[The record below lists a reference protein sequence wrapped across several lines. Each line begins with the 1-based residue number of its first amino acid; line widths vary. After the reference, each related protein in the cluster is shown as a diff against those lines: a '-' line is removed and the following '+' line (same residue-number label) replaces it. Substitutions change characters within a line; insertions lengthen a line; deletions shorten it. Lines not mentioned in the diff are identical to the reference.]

1 MNSSAAVATTTDDT
15 NDLSWRVRIMFA
27 FGQIPEG
34 VQSTS
39 FGFFLLFFYNQVLGL
54 SGSLASAAIVIATVV
69 DAIIDPIVGSWSD
82 STRSRWGR
90 RHPFMYA
97 AALPFG
103 LCFYLLFAPP
113 EGLSSAGAFL
123 WLVSFSI
130 LTRAT
135 QSFYSIPH
143 TAMTAELS
151 TNYDQRT
158 LLSALRS
165 LAGSVGTMM
174 VFMIG
179 FQLFFK
185 ATAEYPVGQLNPHA
199 YPLFAATFAVVLVLG
214 VWVSAYGT
222 HSQIPKLPQAPPDAH
237 RFSFLQ
243 VFREASQAFTLRS
256 FQVIVLTAVLWGVT
270 MGMVTTLSIYLATL
284 YFQFSIALVG
294 LSYPASVIG
303 GFIGA
308 SLATPLSKIFKEKK
322 TLLLGGLAWY
332 AIWNTSP
339 ITLSLLGLFPAPGNI
354 SVFYL
359 VAAANAICSMGIGVL
374 GVMLGAMVADIT
386 DQHEEAHGTRNEGIY
401 FAALSFAAKAIG
413 GLGIIVSGVIVDLAG
428 IAKNTTVA
436 TIKPESLHTLAM
448 AMGPG
453 VLVLIGITIFAAS
466 FYRLTRVE
474 HTRIRAAIEAA
485 RLAH

>member
-1 MNSSAAVATTTDDT
+1 M
-15 NDLSWRVRIMFA
+15 
-27 FGQIPEG
+27 
-34 VQSTS
+34 
-39 FGFFLLFFYNQVLGL
+39 
-54 SGSLASAAIVIATVV
+54 
-69 DAIIDPIVGSWSD
+69 
-82 STRSRWGR
+82 
-90 RHPFMYA
+90 
-97 AALPFG
+97 
-103 LCFYLLFAPP
+103 
-113 EGLSSAGAFL
+113 
-123 WLVSFSI
+123 
-130 LTRAT
+130 
-135 QSFYSIPH
+135 
-143 TAMTAELS
+143 
-151 TNYDQRT
+151 
-158 LLSALRS
+158 
-165 LAGSVGTMM
+165 
-174 VFMIG
+174 
-179 FQLFFK
+179 
-185 ATAEYPVGQLNPHA
+185 
-199 YPLFAATFAVVLVLG
+199 
-214 VWVSAYGT
+214 
-222 HSQIPKLPQAPPDAH
+222 
-237 RFSFLQ
+237 
-243 VFREASQAFTLRS
+243 
-256 FQVIVLTAVLWGVT
+256 
-270 MGMVTTLSIYLATL
+270 
-284 YFQFSIALVG
+284 
-294 LSYPASVIG
+294 
-303 GFIGA
+303 
-308 SLATPLSKIFKEKK
+308 SKIFKEKK

-339 ITLSLLGLFPAPGNI
+339 ITLSLLGLFPEPGNI